1 MMKNM
6 PHGGT
11 PDAIPANRP
20 ALALPDAGR
29 DLAELLAEIAAQQI
43 RKKPTGTKEG
53 GKK

>member
-1 MMKNM
+1 MKNM

-11 PDAIPANRP
+11 PDAIPVNCP
-20 ALALPDAGR
+20 ASAMPDAVR

-43 RKKPTGTKEG
+43 RKPTQRKQG